1 MAHPAF
7 SFFGIALVL
16 PFARLVLAANDWSTA
31 CLDGKC
37 SYDLSGNVTGTLYIT
52 GNTSAI
58 SDLTEAAGWNIL
70 DCNSTSGAQ
79 DIRAVCTN
87 STAGCNNLFEG
98 GAIGTIVRLPE
109 DCGTMPFARVANI
122 WDHEN
127 QTSSVLTRRS
137 RFFRLLN
144 TSSVKGI
151 TLDTNFSAVDPQQN
165 GNVTFE
171 FQGASIPSAEDSFQD
186 SRRSLDIFSK
196 FTKNVTEQVPPI
208 TIDKEETLFNQPV
221 DCDTDVTIDGVSVT
235 SCSLQVGMDVNAN
248 VSAFY
253 GVSVSG
259 SVVPP
264 KLDDLTLFT
273 VATPSVELFQVG
285 IPGLDIPGILSIGPT
300 FQVDAQGIV
309 NVAADLNTA
318 VGFTYNLNNTE
329 LFFPPAY
336 GQSSTGD
343 VSSGNAFLQLSTAPY
358 TPANASLTAE
368 LVPSIAFGI
377 DVLDGTAKATI
388 SLDLNTFATLE
399 LSGEGNVTA
408 STTSG
413 LAVGPFCGCFHVLA
427 GVNITADADASLL
440 DIFDK
445 DDSITLFSK
454 TFDLFNVRWQ
464 ISQQFVVKPISGLT
478 RFPQTCFK

>member
-1 MAHPAF
+1 MARPAF

-16 PFARLVLAANDWSTA
+16 PFVRLVLAANDWSTA
-31 CLDGKC
+31 CLDGQC

-58 SDLTEAAGWNIL
+58 SDLTAAAGWNIL

-87 STAGCNNLFEG
+87 STAGCNSLFEG
-98 GAIGTIVRLPE
+98 GAIGTIVRLSE

-127 QTSSVLTRRS
+127 QTSSVPTRRS
-137 RFFRLLN
+137 RFFRLLD

-151 TLDTNFSAVDPQQN
+151 TLDTNFSAIDPQQN

-186 SRRSLDIFSK
+186 SRRSFDIFSK

-248 VSAFY
+248 ISAFY

-264 KLDDLTLFT
+264 KLDDLTLFTGLDGFMDGTLIVNATGSLT

-377 DVLDGTAKATI
+377 DVLDGTAKATV

-408 STTSG
+408 STASG
-413 LAVGPFCGCFHVLA
+413 LAVGPFSGCFNVLA

-454 TFDLFNVRWQ
+454 TFDLF
-464 ISQQFVVKPISGLT
+464 S
-478 RFPQTCFK
+478 TCFK